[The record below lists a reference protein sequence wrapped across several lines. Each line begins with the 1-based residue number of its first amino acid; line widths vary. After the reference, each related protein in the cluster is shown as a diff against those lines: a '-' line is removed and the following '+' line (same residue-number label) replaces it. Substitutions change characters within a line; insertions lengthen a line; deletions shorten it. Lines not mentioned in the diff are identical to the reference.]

1 MISNFHKESAVV
13 TKDIKDYLQETERQ
27 LNNKEY
33 YRKVSDNPT
42 KTHEKLID
50 QTDLKSK
57 IVKKNKSLMD

>member
-13 TKDIKDYLQETERQ
+13 TKDIKDYHQETERQ
-27 LNNKEY
+27 LKNKEY

-50 QTDLKSK
+50 
-57 IVKKNKSLMD
+57 